1 LDAEVNDFA
10 QFVVAREQA
19 LRRTAWL
26 LTGDWGL
33 AEDLVQTALARC
45 WSRWERINRRDDPE
59 VYVRRVLVNTWT
71 TWSRRRWR
79 GEKASPQVADAP
91 ASGDMAAEVAMRMA
105 LRDALK
111 ALTSRQR
118 AVLVL
123 RVYDDLPEAQV
134 AQMLSCSVGTVKSAA
149 SRALARLREDPW
161 LAEFMGARGPV
172 SGMDN
177 KHRREFVE
185 REAR

>member
-1 LDAEVNDFA
+1 MNAEASDFA
-10 QFVVAREQA
+10 RFVEAREAA

-33 AEDLVQTALARC
+33 AEDLVQTALARS
-45 WSRWERINRRDDPE
+45 WPRWERIRRRDDPE
-59 VYVRRVLVNTWT
+59 VYVRRVIVNTWI

-79 GEKASPQVADAP
+79 GEKASQAVAEAP
-91 ASGDMAAEVAMRMA
+91 AAGDVAAEVAMRMA
-105 LRDALK
+105 LREALK
-111 ALTSRQR
+111 TLTGRQR

-134 AQMLSCSVGTVKSAA
+134 AQMLHCPVGTVKSAM
-149 SRALARLREDPW
+149 SLALARLRDDPR
-161 LAEFMGARGPV
+161 LAEFL
-172 SGMDN
+172 
-177 KHRREFVE
+177 E